1 MPGYFDPS
9 SENSLKAYT
18 VREKRILKDALRE
31 ISPHLFPFHHQHLIL
46 LSFGQLRVAFQ
57 QSLLRARKSNF
68 REPSSNSN
76 MSTAFPT
83 VQQVLPTVK

>member
-18 VREKRILKDALRE
+18 VREKRTLKDALRE
-31 ISPHLFPFHHQHLIL
+31 ISPHLSPFHHLIL

-68 REPSSNSN
+68 REPRSNSN